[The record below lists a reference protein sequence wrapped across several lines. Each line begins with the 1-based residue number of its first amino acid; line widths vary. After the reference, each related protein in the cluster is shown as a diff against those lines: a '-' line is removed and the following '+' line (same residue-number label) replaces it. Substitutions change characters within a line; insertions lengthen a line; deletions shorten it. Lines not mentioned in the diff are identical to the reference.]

1 MLCTRTQTCCTPQ
14 QYARSQHLSIA
25 HIKPLQKPGFPCSQA
40 LRHRRV
46 IKAAAEVGQPK
57 PCFLYRVPRTITPC
71 VASLLPQNH
80 TVHVL
85 QKKETTVFGDLV
97 DGDAQIQDIPEPG
110 QQDFWEGEKWE
121 VR

>member
-1 MLCTRTQTCCTPQ
+1 MLCTRMQTCCTPQ
-14 QYARSQHLSIA
+14 QYARSLHLSIA
-25 HIKPLQKPGFPCSQA
+25 HIKPLQKPGFPCPKA

-46 IKAAAEVGQPK
+46 IKAAAEVGQAK
-57 PCFLYRVPRTITPC
+57 PCFLYRVPRTVTPC

-97 DGDAQIQDIPEPG
+97 DGDAQVQDIPEPG

-121 VR
+121 VS